1 MNYWPLS
8 TIAQSP
14 LARHPGFAWELSRM
28 YTTGFL
34 SPAAF
39 QACGDV
45 ARHTAPKSMPN
56 LVIIESAGAPARYA
70 FTSYPDWREWFAL
83 ERGGVIE
90 ADNGTLGVI
99 FDALH

>member
-14 LARHPGFAWELSRM
+14 LAQHPGFAWELSRV
-28 YTTGFL
+28 YATCFL

-45 ARHTAPKSMPN
+45 ARHTVPRDMPN
-56 LVIIESAGAPARYA
+56 LVIIQSVDAPARFA
-70 FTSYPDWREWFAL
+70 FTGSPDWDEWSRL

-90 ADNGTLGVI
+90 ASNGMLHI
-99 FDALH
+99 IIDALH